1 MQWWTRTVKWI
12 SDRLGGRARAQVI
25 FLLAMTI
32 GLEGADLGAVG
43 AMSSILEHAFGIGKS
58 QVGLLITASQG
69 AGSFSTLLFGRLVD
83 RTSRTRLL
91 TIAIA
96 VWSAATIACGAA
108 TSFAFLVIAR
118 LALGLVV
125 AAALPC
131 TASLI
136 GDFFPERERGTIYG
150 YILSGEM
157 VGTGVGFVL
166 SGELAMVWWRLGFWV
181 LAIPGLL
188 LAWRLY
194 KLPEP
199 PRGGAGHLTK
209 GQREIGQPG
218 GPQPDQPLHH
228 EERLIAQKAREAG
241 VRPRKRLVRDE
252 DPGRQSVWWAVRYV
266 LSIPTNV
273 ALIIG
278 SALGYLFFAD
288 FRTFGIAYAENWF
301 HLKHGSAVGLL
312 LVVGIGAL
320 PGVWLGGYLGDR
332 LLAKGHLPARVWIAT
347 GFFWCSAIF
356 LFIAFWLQTL
366 WLAMIF
372 FLGSAF
378 SLGAVNAP
386 LDSARLDIMHPKLWG
401 RAEAVRMMLRDLTEA
416 IGPISFGWLAGLLGG
431 GAEGLHPAFL
441 LMLIPLALAGGVAVV
456 TFRTYPRDAMSAAEY
471 RRRTMDG
478 ANSQ

>member
-1 MQWWTRTVKWI
+1 MEWI
-12 SDRLGGRARAQVI
+12 FDRLGGRARAKVI

-43 AMSSILEHAFGIGKS
+43 AMSSILEHVFGIGKS
-58 QVGLLITASQG
+58 QVGLLITASKG
-69 AGSFSTLLFGRLVD
+69 AGFFSTLLFGRLVD

-108 TSFAFLVIAR
+108 TSFPFLVLSR
-118 LALGLVV
+118 LALGLMV

-157 VGTGVGFVL
+157 VGTGIGFVL

-181 LAIPGLL
+181 LALPGLL
-188 LAWRLY
+188 LAWHLY

-199 PRGGAGHLTK
+199 GRGGRGQLTK
-209 GQREIGQPG
+209 SQREIGESSA
-218 GPQPDQPLHH
+218 PQPEQPMP
-228 EERLIAQKAREAG
+228 EERLIAQKARGAG
-241 VRPRKRLVRDE
+241 VKPRKRLVRDE
-252 DPGRQSVWWAVRYV
+252 DPSQQSVWWAVRYV
-266 LSIPTNV
+266 LSIPSNV

-288 FRTFGIAYAENWF
+288 FRTFGIDYGEQWF

-312 LVVGIGAL
+312 LVLGIGAL

-332 LLAKGHLPARVWIAT
+332 LLAKGHLPARVWVAT
-347 GFFWCSAIF
+347 GFFWCSAVF

-372 FLGSAF
+372 FLCSAF

-401 RAEAVRMMLRDLTEA
+401 RAEAVRMMLRDVTEA

-441 LMLIPLALAGGVAVV
+441 LMLIPLALAGTVAFI
-456 TFRTYPRDAMSAAEY
+456 TFRTYPRDAVSAAEY

-478 ANSQ
+478 ENSQTEQT